1 MPGAGA
7 LAGPRSL
14 QALVFAIEWALAFAR
29 AAQPARLLLALTAFA
44 GIATFLLVLG
54 PMVLP
59 YRVETVLSG
68 SMEPTLPV
76 GSLAVLRP
84 TPAQRVTAGDIIAF
98 RPPAGRGELVTH
110 RVVIVMEGA
119 SGRYFTTQG
128 DANPVSDPWLIPGTG
143 EGWRYVF
150 DVPYLGY
157 GISTLRSRLGRL
169 LLLTLPVL
177 ALGFAVV
184 APLWLPPKL
193 PRAAAQN

>member
-1 MPGAGA
+1 MF
-7 LAGPRSL
+7 
-14 QALVFAIEWALAFAR
+14 VIEWALAFAR
-29 AAQPARLLLALTAFA
+29 AAQPARLFLALTAFA
-44 GIATFLLVLG
+44 VIATFLLVLG

-68 SMEPTLPV
+68 SMEPTLPP
-76 GSLAVLRP
+76 GSVAVLRP
-84 TPAQRVTAGDIIAF
+84 TPAQKVTAGDVIAF
-98 RPPAGRGELVTH
+98 RKPDGRGELVTH
-110 RVVIVMEGA
+110 RVVIVTEGS

-128 DANPVSDPWLIPGTG
+128 DANPVSDPWLISGTG
-143 EGWRYVF
+143 RGWRCVF

-157 GISTLRSRLGRL
+157 GLSALRSRLGRL

-193 PRAAAQN
+193 RRAAVQA